1 MKTKEERIAE
11 GKRIYTTN
19 CQACHMNEGQGV
31 PKAFPPLAKSDY
43 LNADKKRA
51 IKILLE
57 GKTGSITVNKE
68 KYDSVMPA
76 LGLSDE
82 DIASVLTYVLN
93 TWGNSGG
100 EVTPGEVAGQRGI
113 H

>member
-1 MKTKEERIAE
+1 
-11 GKRIYTTN
+11 
-19 CQACHMNEGQGV
+19 MNEGQGV

-43 LNADKKRA
+43 LNADKIRA

-57 GKTGSITVNKE
+57 GKSGPITVNKE

-82 DIASVLTYVLN
+82 DIASVLTYVYN
-93 TWGNSGG
+93 TWGNNGATVS
-100 EVTPGEVAGQRGI
+100 PGEVAGQRSA